1 MLCSKFGRLH
11 GIAEQDVQDAIFLRE
26 CLFPAFRTASSSNT
40 HVNGR
45 LLRHRNPA
53 QAVAPRPSARLS
65 HDRADDIW
73 PAVGSQLTDVI
84 GYVAYVVLQ

>member
-1 MLCSKFGRLH
+1 
-11 GIAEQDVQDAIFLRE
+11 
-26 CLFPAFRTASSSNT
+26 
-40 HVNGR
+40 VNGR